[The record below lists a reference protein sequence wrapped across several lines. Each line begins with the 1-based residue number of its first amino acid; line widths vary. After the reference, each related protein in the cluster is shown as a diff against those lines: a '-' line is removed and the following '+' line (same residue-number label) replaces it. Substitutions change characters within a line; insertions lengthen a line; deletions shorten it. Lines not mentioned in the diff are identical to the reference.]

1 MENAKKRRAKNRA
14 EKSLPGLLFLLF
26 VAAGAVRVA
35 FVVFGAVAVVA
46 ASAVFAAVAFFA
58 VFAALAVVAALTVF
72 AFAVRIVTFAH
83 LFSPIISNIP
93 LAGM

>member
-1 MENAKKRRAKNRA
+1 MQKNGGQ
-14 EKSLPGLLFLLF
+14 KTGQKNLCPDFFFLLF

-46 ASAVFAAVAFFA
+46 AGAVFAAVAFFA
-58 VFAALAVVAALTVF
+58 VFSALAVVAALTVF